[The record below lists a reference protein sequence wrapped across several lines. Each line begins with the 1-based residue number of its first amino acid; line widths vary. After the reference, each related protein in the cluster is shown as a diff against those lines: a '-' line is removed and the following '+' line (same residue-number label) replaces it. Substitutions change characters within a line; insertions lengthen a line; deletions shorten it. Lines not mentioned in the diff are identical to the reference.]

1 MPTRCENCAAP
12 IQGGFCSEC
21 GQSTTDFNLPVAEFA
36 SEFVSEAFSL
46 DSRLRLTL
54 KPLFFKPGEVPR
66 AYVGG
71 HRARFVPPIRLY
83 VFASFAMF
91 LLMALGPGIASDNI
105 NLESGAGSAGESL
118 VAEPDDRAPDIA
130 SADASEPEFGQRLQ
144 DRLVGGLQQVDE
156 NRASFNR
163 DFFNRIAQSMIF
175 LLPAFALLLKVVHR
189 RRLYVHH
196 LVFAI
201 YHHSFVFFVVAF
213 VALAP
218 ALGLD
223 TVSDWTSLAL
233 FTIPVYLLLGMKRFY
248 DESWVKTLAKFVLV
262 SGTYFL
268 LGTMTVLG
276 ALFVTLLSV

>member
-1 MPTRCENCAAP
+1 MTLPAVPTRCENCASP

-105 NLESGAGSAGESL
+105 NVEGGAASAGESTT
-118 VAEPDDRAPDIA
+118 
-130 SADASEPEFGQRLQ
+130 ADANEPEFGQRLQ
-144 DRLVGGLQQVDE
+144 DRLVGSLQRVDE
-156 NRASFNR
+156 NRGSFNR
-163 DFFNRIAQSMIF
+163 DFFNRIAQSMIL
-175 LLPAFALLLKVVHR
+175 LLPAFALLLKLVHR

-218 ALGLD
+218 ALRLD
-223 TVSDWTSLAL
+223 TVSDWTSFAL
-233 FTIPVYLLLGMKRFY
+233 FTIPLYLLLG
-248 DESWVKTLAKFVLV
+248 SA
-262 SGTYFL
+262 S
-268 LGTMTVLG
+268 MTSPG
-276 ALFVTLLSV
+276 